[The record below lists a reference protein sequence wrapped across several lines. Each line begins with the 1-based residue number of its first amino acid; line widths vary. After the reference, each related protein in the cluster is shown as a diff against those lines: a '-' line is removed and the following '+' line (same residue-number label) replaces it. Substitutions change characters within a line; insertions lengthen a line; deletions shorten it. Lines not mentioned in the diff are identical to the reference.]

1 MIIRG
6 YDLDSNGNI
15 TQWQVE
21 NSWGDNMGK
30 NGYYIMSHQWF
41 KRYVY
46 QVIIDKKYL
55 DKKTRQVLEK
65 TPIVFP
71 LWDPFGALAI
81 K

>member
-30 NGYYIMSHQWF
+30 NGHYIMSHQWF

-65 TPIVFP
+65 HLLFSLT
-71 LWDPFGALAI
+71 LGPFWSISI

>member
-6 YDLDSNGNI
+6 YDLDNKGNI

-21 NSWGDNMGK
+21 NSLGDNMGQ

-46 QVIIDKKYL
+46 QVIIDKKY
-55 DKKTRQVLEK
+55 
-65 TPIVFP
+65 
-71 LWDPFGALAI
+71 G
-81 K
+81 